1 MGDHKFTSFFLLN
14 VFLLRYGKFEIFHKN
29 INFLYEYEWS
39 ENNLNVY
46 LYIFSLNAY
55 LLRYGWF

>member
-29 INFLYEYEWS
+29 INIFVWIS
-39 ENNLNVY
+39 ENNLNAY

-55 LLRYGWF
+55 LVRYGWF